1 MFNTQADLANKEA
14 QLGYLSGALGT
25 LPGVMKDIRM
35 DKTDKVNELDLISLK
50 ASLLMSQ
57 LEILEIRIQLLLQ
70 SFEAKQQKK

>member
-1 MFNTQADLANKEA
+1 
-14 QLGYLSGALGT
+14 
-25 LPGVMKDIRM
+25 M
-35 DKTDKVNELDLISLK
+35 DKTDKITELDLISLK

>member
-1 MFNTQADLANKEA
+1 
-14 QLGYLSGALGT
+14 
-25 LPGVMKDIRM
+25 M
-35 DKTDKVNELDLISLK
+35 DKTDKINELDLISIK

>member
-1 MFNTQADLANKEA
+1 MIKQKRN
-14 QLGYLSGALGT
+14 
-25 LPGVMKDIRM
+25 RM
-35 DKTDKVNELDLISLK
+35 DKTDKINELDLISLK